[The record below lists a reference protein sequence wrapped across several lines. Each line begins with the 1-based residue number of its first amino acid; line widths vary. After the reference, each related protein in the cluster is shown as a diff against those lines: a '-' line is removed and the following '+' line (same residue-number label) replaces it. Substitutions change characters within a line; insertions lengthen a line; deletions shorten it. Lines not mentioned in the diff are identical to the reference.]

1 MHSNPQKPLPSMLQ
15 IQTLTHILVVL
26 HMEKEVNSLF
36 DIWQKSITNIIWQI
50 YFFIKLTNIIKNI
63 LNQRHNFFHPS
74 IVLMTTVHM
83 KHGFRRFFPPYTA
96 CEHTCGNIIRSFS
109 LLGKIWK
116 QRSRNWKIKFQNY
129 VSLIFK
135 TRPKLCYFT
144 LISRF
149 YCMQKLFLGNTSSIW
164 IWIYDR
170 EKRRYNSN
178 QIYICFAIIKGH
190 KTQ

>member
-1 MHSNPQKPLPSMLQ
+1 
-15 IQTLTHILVVL
+15 
-26 HMEKEVNSLF
+26 
-36 DIWQKSITNIIWQI
+36 
-50 YFFIKLTNIIKNI
+50 
-63 LNQRHNFFHPS
+63 
-74 IVLMTTVHM
+74 M

-96 CEHTCGNIIRSFS
+96 CEHTCGNIIRSFT

-129 VSLIFK
+129 GSLIFK

-178 QIYICFAIIKGH
+178 QIYVLPLKAIKHNKTTLNGHIRPYKPIWDHKWPYKAMLSRKRTLIAVKCDKKKIKELFCAFLYDFRDH
-190 KTQ
+190 FLFLL